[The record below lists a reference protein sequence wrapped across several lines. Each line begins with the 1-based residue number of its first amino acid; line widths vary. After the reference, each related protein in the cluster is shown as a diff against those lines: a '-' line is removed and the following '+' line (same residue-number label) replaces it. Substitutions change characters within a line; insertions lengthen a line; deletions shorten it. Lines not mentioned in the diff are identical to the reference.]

1 MPGIAGLLGEHSL
14 AAITIANSIHLMDHD
29 QLLRQAGRCFAPER
43 VIAVLSNGR
52 PPDRGFRCLVLLAGA
67 LVPAQADL
75 RVWHRQKS
83 RDQDAGSRLR
93 ATPTSAKTLPVGY
106 EDVLDVEQVSECG

>member
-1 MPGIAGLLGEHSL
+1 VPGIAGLLGEHSL

-52 PPDRGFRCLVLLAGA
+52 PPDRGFRCLVLLARA
-67 LVPAQADL
+67 LVQGQTDL
-75 RVWHRQKS
+75 RLRHRPEVPRPRRGLKA
-83 RDQDAGSRLR
+83 AGNADVR
-93 ATPTSAKTLPVGY
+93 KTVPVDY
-106 EDVLDVEQVSECG
+106 EDVLDLDQVSERG